1 MKSKVDFKLWKGT
14 LLMVKKQVTIQNE
27 TGLHARPAS
36 LFVQTAVKHKST
48 IKITKEGKS
57 FDAKSMLGVL
67 SLGANKGTV
76 ITIEADGD
84 DEAQAVEALVSLIEN
99 FRD

>member
-1 MKSKVDFKLWKGT
+1 
-14 LLMVKKQVTIQNE
+14 MVRKDVTISNE

-36 LFVQTAVKHKST
+36 LFVQTAVKHAST
-48 IKITKEGKS
+48 IKVEKDGKQ

-76 ITIEADGD
+76 LTLIAEGE
-84 DEAQAVEALVSLIEN
+84 DEQAAVDALASLLSTME
-99 FRD
+99 D

>member
-1 MKSKVDFKLWKGT
+1 
-14 LLMVKKQVTIQNE
+14 MVKREVVINNE

-36 LFVQTAVKHKST
+36 LFVQTAVKHSST
-48 IKITKEGKS
+48 IKIEKDGKE

-76 ITIEADGD
+76 ITIKADGE
-84 DEAQAVEALVSLIEN
+84 DEQAAVDALAELLQN
-99 FRD
+99 LQD

>member
-1 MKSKVDFKLWKGT
+1 
-14 LLMVKKQVTIQNE
+14 MVKREVTIKNE

-36 LFVQTAVKHKST
+36 LFVQTAVKHAST
-48 IKITKEGKS
+48 IKIEKDGKE

-76 ITIEADGD
+76 ITIKADGD
-84 DEAQAVEALVSLIEN
+84 DEQAAVDALANLIET
-99 FRD
+99 FED

>member
-1 MKSKVDFKLWKGT
+1 MI
-14 LLMVKKQVTIQNE
+14 KKEVTIQNE

-36 LFVQTAVKHKST
+36 LFVQTAVKHTSN
-48 IKITKEGKS
+48 IKIAKDGRS

-84 DEAQAVEALVSLIEN
+84 DEKEAVEALSNLLAT
-99 FRD
+99 FQD

>member
-1 MKSKVDFKLWKGT
+1 MI
-14 LLMVKKQVTIQNE
+14 KKQVTVQNE

-36 LFVQTAVKHKST
+36 LFVQTAVKHVST
-48 IKITKEGKS
+48 IKVEKDGKQ

-76 ITIEADGD
+76 LTIIAEGD
-84 DEAQAVEALVSLIEN
+84 DEQAAVDALVNLISTIE
-99 FRD
+99 D